1 MPKVVD
7 PELRRT
13 DIAEAVFR
21 LVAREGVHA
30 ASLRRVA
37 TEAGLNVGSVRHY
50 FANHEDLLI
59 FAAETMYARVTER
72 VGEHVA
78 AMDAGADKRASV
90 MKMLSEFLPLDDRR
104 RDETTICF
112 AFLAESRLNPE
123 LRVLAQKLH
132 RGLRVL
138 VGHILRG
145 ARVHDIETNTEL
157 VSAMLDGLAFNAVH
171 IAGAPDGERA
181 TDVVGKML
189 DHLVADR

>member
-21 LVAREGVHA
+21 LVAREGVQA

-37 TEAGLNVGSVRHY
+37 AEAELNVGSVRHY
-50 FANHEDLLI
+50 FASHEDLLI

-78 AMDAGADKRASV
+78 ALDAGADKRASV
-90 MKMLSEFLPLDDRR
+90 MKMLSEFLPLDERR
-104 RDETTICF
+104 RDETTISF
-112 AFLAESRLNPE
+112 AFLAESRLNPT
-123 LRVLAQKLH
+123 LRALAEKMH
-132 RGLRVL
+132 RGPRTL
-138 VGHILRG
+138 VRHILRA
-145 ARVHDIETNTEL
+145 ARVQDVETNTEL
-157 VSAMLDGLAFNAVH
+157 VCAVLDGLAFNAVH
-171 IAGAPDGERA
+171 VEGAPEGERS
-181 TDVVGKML
+181 TEVVGKLL

>member
-21 LVAREGVHA
+21 LVARDGVQA

-50 FANHEDLLI
+50 FTSHEELLI

-78 AMDAGADKRASV
+78 ALEAGADKRASV
-90 MKMLSEFLPLDDRR
+90 MKMLSEFLPLDERR

-112 AFLAESRLNPE
+112 AFMAESRLNPE
-123 LRVLAQKLH
+123 LRALAQKLH
-132 RGLRVL
+132 RGLRIL
-138 VGHILRG
+138 VGHILRS
-145 ARVHDIETNTEL
+145 ARVRDIETNTEL

-171 IAGAPDGERA
+171 VAGAPDGERS
-181 TDVVGKML
+181 TEVVGKML